1 MKALKWQLLQSK
13 LSVLMPCFIT
23 LGENFGKWRPYLEL
37 FLWGKGTEGPEI
49 SLGAVPPDPLLEPPL
64 GGLMFSPRV
73 LSNKI
78 EKT

>member
-1 MKALKWQLLQSK
+1 MTTTAEQTFCSDALFYNFRRKFWQVTA
-13 LSVLMPCFIT
+13 LSWTFSL
-23 LGENFGKWRPYLEL
+23 
-37 FLWGKGTEGPEI
+37 GKGTEGPEI